1 MKHFALVLFIT
12 LAGCGKKAETA
23 PVEEQTVEAAPAPV
37 APLAAPDPATFEQ
50 QLNGTVHPEMTA
62 RLQMFMQIK
71 GRLPESF
78 YELQNMPGFDST
90 PGLPLTMKYE
100 IDPKDKTVKVV
111 KK

>member
-1 MKHFALVLFIT
+1 MKRIALVFLVV
-12 LAGCGKKAETA
+12 LAGCGKKAESPTA
-23 PVEEQTVEAAPAPV
+23 PVAEQVSETPAAATAPV
-37 APLAAPDPATFEQ
+37 AMPELEQ
-50 QLNGTVHPEMTA
+50 QLNGTVHPEMTM
-62 RLQMFMQIK
+62 RLQMFRQLK
-71 GRLPESF
+71 GRLPESI